1 MNFKIESERKKF
13 IMKYDIDMEKYTTD
27 ELVDELEENIS
38 SAFFFWLNII
48 LPILITCVISISI
61 SVYFAYSYHS
71 VIFGICLFVFTI
83 PIFLFGAGSFGV
95 VRAINTLCSC
105 INYILKYTMNVIT
118 DIKKINNT
126 NTSIKTWEICQFTL
140 YGIIFPVVKK
150 IIRNRLFGEILY
162 FFIKKMSTK
171 GSKLLCDSYDKDE
184 RNILSAEVKVHTDEK
199 PFMRA
204 SKVINYIS
212 KKVLTN
218 AVLLVKIFG
227 FFSILFGI
235 ILVMLLFFMQ

>member
-13 IMKYDIDMEKYTTD
+13 ITKYDIDMDKYITD

-38 SAFFFWLNII
+38 NVFFFWLNIV
-48 LPILITCVISISI
+48 LPILITCIISIII

-71 VIFGICLFVFTI
+71 VVFGICLFVFTI
-83 PIFLFGAGSFGV
+83 PIFLFGAGSFGL

-105 INYILKYTMNVIT
+105 INYILDYTLNVIT

-126 NTSIKTWEICQFTL
+126 NTRIKTWEICEFTL
-140 YGIIFPVVKK
+140 YGIVFPIVKK

-162 FFIKKMSTK
+162 FFIKRISTK
-171 GSKLLCDSYDKDE
+171 GSKLLCDSYEKNE
-184 RNILSAEVKVHTDEK
+184 RDILVEEVKINTSEK
-199 PFMRA
+199 PFMKA
-204 SKVINYIS
+204 TKVINNIS

-218 AVLLVKIFG
+218 AILLVKIFG
-227 FFSILFGI
+227 AFSILFGI
-235 ILVMLLFFMQ
+235 ILVTLLFFIH